1 MKNKFLVLLF
11 ALVMILGVVGCSKK
25 ANDNANTNE
34 QTAQED
40 TADKVVDENY
50 YNVYTKNY
58 ESSIVPLEESYY
70 IYGNVDSAEKYYK
83 DHDYPGNKE
92 YLNEVKAALVDSKEK
107 VQEFIDNMEKDG
119 KSDNE
124 KVNKLN
130 KEMIDDGKKL
140 IEDIDKR
147 LKKLDDISD
156 KDLEKLDKITDKDLA
171 KSDKEFRRIVG
182 EHIVLEKEGDHD
194 FKEILKKLDKEL
206 NIERKDKNR

>member
-92 YLNEVKAALVDSKEK
+92 YLQEVKDALIDSKAK
-107 VQEFIDNMEKDG
+107 IQDFIDNMEKEG
-119 KSDNE
+119 TSDND

-156 KDLEKLDKITDKDLA
+156 KDLEK
-171 KSDKEFRRIVG
+171 SDAEFRRLVG
-182 EHIVLEKEGDHD
+182 DHIVLEKEGDHE
-194 FKEILKKLDKEL
+194 FRIILRKLDKEL
-206 NIERKDKNR
+206 NIERKSPEK

>member
-25 ANDNANTNE
+25 VNDNANTNE

-140 IEDIDKR
+140 IKDIDKR
-147 LKKLDDISD
+147 
-156 KDLEKLDKITDKDLA
+156 LEKLDKITDKDLA

-182 EHIVLEKEGDHD
+182 DHIVLEKEGDHD
-194 FKEILKKLDKEL
+194 FKEMLKKLDKEL
-206 NIERKDKNR
+206 NIERKDTNR

>member
-34 QTAQED
+34 QTTQED

-107 VQEFIDNMEKDG
+107 VKEFIDNMEKDG

-130 KEMIDDGKKL
+130 KEMIDDGKDL

-147 LKKLDDISD
+147 
-156 KDLEKLDKITDKDLA
+156 LEKLDKITDKDLA

-182 EHIVLEKEGDHD
+182 DHIVLEKEGDHD

>member
-34 QTAQED
+34 QTTQED

-130 KEMIDDGKKL
+130 KEMIDDGKDL

-147 LKKLDDISD
+147 
-156 KDLEKLDKITDKDLA
+156 LEKLDKITDKDLA

-194 FKEILKKLDKEL
+194 FKEMLKKLDKEL

>member
-34 QTAQED
+34 QTTQED

-130 KEMIDDGKKL
+130 KEMIDDGKEL
-140 IEDIDKR
+140 IKDIDKR
-147 LKKLDDISD
+147 
-156 KDLEKLDKITDKDLA
+156 LEKLDKITDKDLA

-182 EHIVLEKEGDHD
+182 DHIVLEKEGDHD

>member
-11 ALVMILGVVGCSKK
+11 ALVMVLGVVGCSKK
-25 ANDNANTNE
+25 TNDNANTTTNE
-34 QTAQED
+34 PAAQED
-40 TADKVVDENY
+40 TADKVVDEDY

-70 IYGNVDSAEKYYK
+70 IYGNVDTADKYYK

-140 IEDIDKR
+140 IKDIDKR
-147 LKKLDDISD
+147 LDKLD
-156 KDLEKLDKITDKDLA
+156 EITDKDLA

-182 EHIVLEKEGDHD
+182 DHIVLEKEGDHD
-194 FKEILKKLDKEL
+194 FKEMLKKLDKEL
-206 NIERKDKNR
+206 NIERKDTNR

>member
-1 MKNKFLVLLF
+1 MKNKYLVLLL
-11 ALVMILGVVGCSKK
+11 ALVMVLDAVAYSNKK
-25 ANDNANTNE
+25 TNENTNTNN
-34 QTAQED
+34 TANKEED
-40 TADKVVDENY
+40 VADKVVDENY

-70 IYGNVDSAEKYYK
+70 IYGDVDSAEKYYK

-92 YLNEVKAALVDSKEK
+92 YLQEVKDALIDSKAK
-107 VQEFIDNMEKDG
+107 IQDFIDNMEKEG
-119 KSDNE
+119 TSDND

-156 KDLEKLDKITDKDLA
+156 KDLEK
-171 KSDKEFRRIVG
+171 SDAEFRRLVG
-182 EHIVLEKEGDHD
+182 DHIVLEKEGDHE
-194 FKEILKKLDKEL
+194 FRKILRKLDKEL
-206 NIERKDKNR
+206 NIER

>member
-11 ALVMILGVVGCSKK
+11 ALVMVLGVVGCSKK
-25 ANDNANTNE
+25 TNDNANTNTNE
-34 QTAQED
+34 PAAQED
-40 TADKVVDENY
+40 TADKVVDEDY

-140 IEDIDKR
+140 IKDIDKR
-147 LKKLDDISD
+147 LDKLD
-156 KDLEKLDKITDKDLA
+156 EITDKDLA

-182 EHIVLEKEGDHD
+182 DHIVLEKEGDHD
-194 FKEILKKLDKEL
+194 FKEMLKKLDKEL
-206 NIERKDKNR
+206 NIERKDTNR

>member
-34 QTAQED
+34 QTTQED
-40 TADKVVDENY
+40 TADKVVDKNY

-130 KEMIDDGKKL
+130 KEMIDDGKDL

-147 LKKLDDISD
+147 
-156 KDLEKLDKITDKDLA
+156 LEKLDKITDKDLA

-182 EHIVLEKEGDHD
+182 DHIVLEKEGDHD

>member
-34 QTAQED
+34 QTTQED

-130 KEMIDDGKKL
+130 KEMIDDGKDL
-140 IEDIDKR
+140 IEDIDER
-147 LKKLDDISD
+147 
-156 KDLEKLDKITDKDLA
+156 LEKLDKITDKDLA

-182 EHIVLEKEGDHD
+182 DHIVLEKEGDHD

>member
-34 QTAQED
+34 QTTQED

-70 IYGNVDSAEKYYK
+70 IYGNVDSAEKYQK

-130 KEMIDDGKKL
+130 KEMIDDGKDL

-147 LKKLDDISD
+147 
-156 KDLEKLDKITDKDLA
+156 LEKLDKITDKDLA

-182 EHIVLEKEGDHD
+182 DHIVLEKEGDHD

>member
-70 IYGNVDSAEKYYK
+70 IYGNVD
-83 DHDYPGNKE
+83 YPGNKE

-130 KEMIDDGKKL
+130 KEMIDDGKDL

-147 LKKLDDISD
+147 
-156 KDLEKLDKITDKDLA
+156 LEKLDKITDKDLA

-182 EHIVLEKEGDHD
+182 DHIVLEKEGDHD

>member
-34 QTAQED
+34 QTTQED
-40 TADKVVDENY
+40 TADKVVDEDY

-130 KEMIDDGKKL
+130 KEMIDDGKDL

-147 LKKLDDISD
+147 
-156 KDLEKLDKITDKDLA
+156 LEKLDKITDKDLA

-182 EHIVLEKEGDHD
+182 DHIVLEKEGDHD

>member
-34 QTAQED
+34 QTTQED

-130 KEMIDDGKKL
+130 KEMIDDGKDL

-147 LKKLDDISD
+147 
-156 KDLEKLDKITDKDLA
+156 LEKLDKITDKDLA

-182 EHIVLEKEGDHD
+182 DHIVLEKEGDHD
-194 FKEILKKLDKEL
+194 FKEILKKLYKEL

>member
-34 QTAQED
+34 QTTQED

-130 KEMIDDGKKL
+130 KEMIDDGKDL

-147 LKKLDDISD
+147 
-156 KDLEKLDKITDKDLA
+156 LEKLDKITDKDLA

>member
-70 IYGNVDSAEKYYK
+70 IYGNVDSTEKYYK

-92 YLNEVKAALVDSKEK
+92 YLQEVKDALIDSKAK
-107 VQEFIDNMEKDG
+107 IQDFIDNMEKEG
-119 KSDNE
+119 TSDND

-156 KDLEKLDKITDKDLA
+156 KDLEK
-171 KSDKEFRRIVG
+171 SDAEFRRLVG
-182 EHIVLEKEGDHD
+182 DHIVLEKEGDHE
-194 FKEILKKLDKEL
+194 FRKILRKLDKEL
-206 NIERKDKNR
+206 NIERKSPEK

>member
-25 ANDNANTNE
+25 ANDTANTNE
-34 QTAQED
+34 QTAHED

-130 KEMIDDGKKL
+130 KEMIDDGKDL

-147 LKKLDDISD
+147 
-156 KDLEKLDKITDKDLA
+156 LEKLDKITDKDLA

-182 EHIVLEKEGDHD
+182 DHIVLEKEGDHD

>member
-34 QTAQED
+34 QTTQED

-140 IEDIDKR
+140 IKDIDKR
-147 LKKLDDISD
+147 
-156 KDLEKLDKITDKDLA
+156 LEKLDKITDKDLA

-182 EHIVLEKEGDHD
+182 DHIVLEKEGDHD
-194 FKEILKKLDKEL
+194 FKEMLKKLDKEL
-206 NIERKDKNR
+206 NIERKDTNR

>member
-25 ANDNANTNE
+25 ANDNSNTNE

-130 KEMIDDGKKL
+130 KEMIDDGKDL
-140 IEDIDKR
+140 IEDIDER
-147 LKKLDDISD
+147 
-156 KDLEKLDKITDKDLA
+156 LEKLDKITDKDLA

>member
-1 MKNKFLVLLF
+1 MKNKFLVLLL
-11 ALVMILGVVGCSKK
+11 ALVMVLGAVACSNKK
-25 ANDNANTNE
+25 TNEKTNTNN
-34 QTAQED
+34 TANKEED
-40 TADKVVDENY
+40 VADKVVDENY

-70 IYGNVDSAEKYYK
+70 IYGDVDSAEKYYK

-92 YLNEVKAALVDSKEK
+92 YLQEVKDALIDSKAK
-107 VQEFIDNMEKDG
+107 IQDFIDNMEKEG
-119 KSDNE
+119 TSDND

-156 KDLEKLDKITDKDLA
+156 KDLEK
-171 KSDKEFRRIVG
+171 SDAEFRRLVG
-182 EHIVLEKEGDHD
+182 DHIVLEKEGDHE
-194 FKEILKKLDKEL
+194 FRKILRKLDKEL
-206 NIERKDKNR
+206 NIERKSPEK

>member
-34 QTAQED
+34 QTTQED

-130 KEMIDDGKKL
+130 KEMIDDGKDL

-147 LKKLDDISD
+147 
-156 KDLEKLDKITDKDLA
+156 LEKLDKITDKDLA

-182 EHIVLEKEGDHD
+182 DHIVLEKEGDHD

-206 NIERKDKNR
+206 NIERKYKNR

>member
-34 QTAQED
+34 QTTQED

-130 KEMIDDGKKL
+130 KEMIDDGKDL

-147 LKKLDDISD
+147 
-156 KDLEKLDKITDKDLA
+156 LEKLDKITDKDLA

-182 EHIVLEKEGDHD
+182 DHIVLEKEGDHD
-194 FKEILKKLDKEL
+194 FKEMLKKLDKEL

>member
-25 ANDNANTNE
+25 AYDNANTNE
-34 QTAQED
+34 QTTQED

-130 KEMIDDGKKL
+130 KEMIDDGKDL

-147 LKKLDDISD
+147 
-156 KDLEKLDKITDKDLA
+156 LEKLDKITDKDLA

-182 EHIVLEKEGDHD
+182 DHIVLEKEGDHD

>member
-34 QTAQED
+34 QTTQED

-119 KSDNE
+119 TSDNE

-130 KEMIDDGKKL
+130 KEMIDDGKDL
-140 IEDIDKR
+140 IEDIDER
-147 LKKLDDISD
+147 
-156 KDLEKLDKITDKDLA
+156 LEKLDKITDKDLA

>member
-34 QTAQED
+34 QTTQED

-107 VQEFIDNMEKDG
+107 VQEFIDNMEKDC

-130 KEMIDDGKKL
+130 KEMIDDGKDL

-147 LKKLDDISD
+147 
-156 KDLEKLDKITDKDLA
+156 LEKLDKITDKDLA

-182 EHIVLEKEGDHD
+182 DHIVLEKEGDHD

>member
-11 ALVMILGVVGCSKK
+11 ALVMVLGAVACSNKK
-25 ANDNANTNE
+25 TNENTNTNN
-34 QTAQED
+34 TANKEED
-40 TADKVVDENY
+40 VADKVVDENY

-70 IYGNVDSAEKYYK
+70 IYGDVDSAEKYYK

-92 YLNEVKAALVDSKEK
+92 YLQEVKDALIDSKAK
-107 VQEFIDNMEKDG
+107 VQDFIDNMEKEG
-119 KSDNE
+119 TSDND

-156 KDLEKLDKITDKDLA
+156 KDLEK
-171 KSDKEFRRIVG
+171 SDAEFRRLVG
-182 EHIVLEKEGDHD
+182 DHIVLEKEGDHE
-194 FKEILKKLDKEL
+194 FRKILRKLDKEL
-206 NIERKDKNR
+206 NIERKSPEK

>member
-25 ANDNANTNE
+25 AIDNANTNE

-130 KEMIDDGKKL
+130 KEMIDDGKDL

-147 LKKLDDISD
+147 
-156 KDLEKLDKITDKDLA
+156 LEKLDKITDKDLA

-182 EHIVLEKEGDHD
+182 DHIVLEKEGDHD
-194 FKEILKKLDKEL
+194 FKEMLKKLDKEL
-206 NIERKDKNR
+206 NIERKDTNR

>member
-34 QTAQED
+34 QTTQED

-130 KEMIDDGKKL
+130 KEMIDDGKDL
-140 IEDIDKR
+140 IEDIDIR
-147 LKKLDDISD
+147 
-156 KDLEKLDKITDKDLA
+156 LEKLDKITDKDLA

-182 EHIVLEKEGDHD
+182 DHIVLEKEGDHD

>member
-34 QTAQED
+34 QTTQED

-130 KEMIDDGKKL
+130 KEMIDDGKDL

-147 LKKLDDISD
+147 
-156 KDLEKLDKITDKDLA
+156 LEKLDKITDKDLA

-182 EHIVLEKEGDHD
+182 DHIVLEKEGDHD

-206 NIERKDKNR
+206 NIE

>member
-119 KSDNE
+119 TSDNE

-130 KEMIDDGKKL
+130 KEMIDDGKDL
-140 IEDIDKR
+140 IEDIDER
-147 LKKLDDISD
+147 
-156 KDLEKLDKITDKDLA
+156 LEKLDKITDKDLA

>member
-25 ANDNANTNE
+25 AKDNANTNE

-119 KSDNE
+119 PSDNE

-130 KEMIDDGKKL
+130 KEMIDDGKEL
-140 IEDIDKR
+140 IKDIDKR
-147 LKKLDDISD
+147 
-156 KDLEKLDKITDKDLA
+156 LEKLDKITDKDLA

-182 EHIVLEKEGDHD
+182 DHIVLEKEGDHD

>member
-34 QTAQED
+34 QTTQED

-130 KEMIDDGKKL
+130 KEMIDDGKDL

-147 LKKLDDISD
+147 
-156 KDLEKLDKITDKDLA
+156 LEKLDKITDKDLA

-182 EHIVLEKEGDHD
+182 DHIVLEKEGDHD

-206 NIERKDKNR
+206 NIVRKDKNR

>member
-92 YLNEVKAALVDSKEK
+92 YLNEVKA
-107 VQEFIDNMEKDG
+107 
-119 KSDNE
+119 
-124 KVNKLN
+124 
-130 KEMIDDGKKL
+130 
-140 IEDIDKR
+140 
-147 LKKLDDISD
+147 
-156 KDLEKLDKITDKDLA
+156 

>member
-34 QTAQED
+34 QTTQED

-130 KEMIDDGKKL
+130 KEMIDDGKDL

-147 LKKLDDISD
+147 
-156 KDLEKLDKITDKDLA
+156 LEKLDKITDKDLA

-182 EHIVLEKEGDHD
+182 DHIVLEKEGDHD

-206 NIERKDKNR
+206 NIERKDKNRWSFCSN